1 MTNPT
6 DTQEETETEV
16 ESILFFAYGTLRR
29 GERLHDWIADEV
41 MEDIGE
47 TAVMPFAKLHYAV
60 DHKAYPYLVQTSSP
74 SEQTI
79 GEVYRLPLNRQVI
92 SMLQMEMNAGYEV
105 VEAEAIVDG
114 ERFPVVVCAW
124 SGPVGTAITDNDWT
138 KVSRG
143 WW

>member
-1 MTNPT
+1 M
-6 DTQEETETEV
+6 
-16 ESILFFAYGTLRR
+16 FFAYGTLRR

-47 TAVMPFAKLHYAV
+47 TATMPYAKLHFGTQ
-60 DHKAYPYLVQTSSP
+60 HRAYPYLVQTASP
-74 SEQTI
+74 SDVVV
-79 GEVYRLPLNRQVI
+79 GEVYRLPLNAQVI
-92 SMLQMEMNAGYEV
+92 SMLEMEVNAGYTI

-124 SGPVGTAITDNDWT
+124 RHIVGKEIDNGDWT
-138 KVSRG
+138 KVSG